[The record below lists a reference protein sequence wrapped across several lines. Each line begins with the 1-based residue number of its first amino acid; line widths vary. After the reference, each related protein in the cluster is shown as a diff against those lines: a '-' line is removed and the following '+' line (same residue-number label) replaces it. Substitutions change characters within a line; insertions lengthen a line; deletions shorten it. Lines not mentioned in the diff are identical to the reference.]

1 MAGNDE
7 SVADLSDDDYH
18 GLMAGLAGLAGLV
31 AGAGT
36 LESVLTEV
44 ANFAVQA
51 TPGADGAGVTVV
63 EAGRPDTLV
72 ASGQFVSNVDA
83 IQYRLGEGPCISAVA
98 SGATMASPD
107 VADDAAW
114 PEFGPLAADAGVRSV
129 ISFPLLVDGDVFGSL
144 NVYSHQVA
152 AFQGASRDVGERFA
166 GPAAVAIHNARVLD
180 GARRT
185 TARLEAALTSRATI
199 DRAIGI
205 IQSRSGTSAEDAFVR
220 LRIMSQH
227 EHVKLAVVAENLVN
241 AAVRRARARRA
252 EPDT

>member
-1 MAGNDE
+1 MASGDE
-7 SVADLSDDDYH
+7 SLPEVPDDAYH
-18 GLMAGLAGLAGLV
+18 GLMSGLAGLSAMV

-63 EAGRPDTLV
+63 EAGRPDTLA
-72 ASGQFVSNVDA
+72 ASAQFVSNVDA

-98 SGATMASPD
+98 TGATMASPD

-129 ISFPLLVDGDVFGSL
+129 ISFPLLVNGDVFGSL
-144 NVYSHQVA
+144 NVYAHHVA
-152 AFQGASRDVGERFA
+152 AFQGSSRQFGERFA
-166 GPAAVAIHNARVLD
+166 GPAAVAIHNARVLEA
-180 GARRT
+180 ARRT
-185 TARLEAALTSRATI
+185 TERLEAALTSRAII

-205 IQSRSGTSAEDAFVR
+205 IQSRSGASAEDAFVR

-241 AAVRRARARRA
+241 AAVRRAQARKGD
-252 EPDT
+252 PDT